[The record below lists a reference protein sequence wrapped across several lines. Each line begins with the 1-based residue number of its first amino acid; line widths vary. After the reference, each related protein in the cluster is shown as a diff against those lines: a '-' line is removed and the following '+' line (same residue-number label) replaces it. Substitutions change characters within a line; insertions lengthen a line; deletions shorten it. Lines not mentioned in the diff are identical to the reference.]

1 MSKRQRRNF
10 TPQEKAQILK
20 EHLFEGKPV
29 SQVCEEHGI
38 QPTVFHRWKRQA
50 AENLVVA
57 FDKKGDNR
65 TETMWERKAVK
76 LERKLQEKNEV
87 ISELMEEHI
96 ALKKSL
102 GED

>member
-1 MSKRQRRNF
+1 VSKRERRSF
-10 TPQEKAQILK
+10 SAQEKAQILK

-29 SQVCEEHGI
+29 SQVCEEHRI
-38 QPTVFHRWKRQA
+38 QPTVFHRWKLQA
-50 AENLVVA
+50 AENLAIA
-57 FDKKGDNR
+57 FDKRDDNQI
-65 TETMWERKAVK
+65 ESKWEKKAVK

-87 ISELMEEHI
+87 ISELMAEHI

>member
-1 MSKRQRRNF
+1 MSKRERRNF

-20 EHLFEGKPV
+20 EHLFEGKLI
-29 SQVCEEHGI
+29 SQVCEAHGI
-38 QPTVFHRWKRQA
+38 QPTVFHRWKQQA
-50 AENLVVA
+50 AENLATA

-65 TETMWERKAVK
+65 SELKWEKKTNK
-76 LERKLQEKNEV
+76 LERKLSEKNEV
-87 ISELMEEHI
+87 ISELMAEYI